1 MAFTIETER
10 LALRPVQLTDLPAMH
25 HIFTNELGRRYLSDN
40 QILSH
45 EQVQTFIT
53 ISNQTFSERHYGL
66 WLIHIKPGGEV
77 IGVAGLWAM
86 TDESQPELLYALLP
100 EFTGAGF
107 ATEAVAEIIR
117 YAFTKLS
124 FGYID
129 ASCDVP
135 NVDSIRV
142 AERLG
147 MTKINEETINGLPL
161 VFFRQENRLSNDTT
175 A

>member
-10 LALRPVQLTDLPAMH
+10 MALRPVQLTDLPAMH
-25 HIFTNELGRRYLSDN
+25 HIFTNELGRKYLSDN
-40 QILSH
+40 QILSE

-53 ISNQTFSERHYGL
+53 ISKQTFSERQYGL
-66 WLIHIKPGGEV
+66 WLLHKKPDNEV

-86 TDESQPELLYALLP
+86 FDEKQPELLYAILP
-100 EFTGAGF
+100 EYTGRGF

-117 YAFTKLS
+117 YAFTNLS
-124 FGYID
+124 FAYVD

-147 MTKINEETINGLPL
+147 MIKFKEETINGLPL
-161 VFFRQENRLSNDTT
+161 VFFRQENLPSNDTT

>member
-1 MAFTIETER
+1 
-10 LALRPVQLTDLPAMH
+10 MH
-25 HIFTNELGRRYLSDN
+25 HIFTNELGRKYLSDN

-53 ISNQTFSERHYGL
+53 ISNQTFSERQYGL
-66 WLIHIKPGGEV
+66 WLIRKKPDDAV

-100 EFTGAGF
+100 EFTGNGF
-107 ATEAVAEIIR
+107 AAEAVAQIIH
-117 YAFTKLS
+117 YAFARLS
-124 FGYID
+124 FAYVD

-135 NVDSIRV
+135 NVNSIGV

-147 MTKINEETINGLPL
+147 MTKIKEETIGGLPL

>member
-1 MAFTIETER
+1 
-10 LALRPVQLTDLPAMH
+10 MH
-25 HIFTNELGRRYLSDN
+25 HIFTNELGRKFLSDN

-53 ISNQTFSERHYGL
+53 ISNQTFSERQYGL
-66 WLIHIKPGGEV
+66 WLLHKKPDDAV

-100 EFTGAGF
+100 EFTGSGF
-107 ATEAVAEIIR
+107 AAEAVYGIMQ

-124 FGYID
+124 FAYVG

-147 MTKINEETINGLPL
+147 MTKIKEETINGLPL
-161 VFFRQENRLSNDTT
+161 VFFRQENLPSNDTT